1 MKEIKL
7 FGKALQGTGI
17 SFDVAK
23 EAAKKGYIVNPECDG
38 FSVLQ
43 FLETIPDNVNTTF
56 YKEWRDVTDKSRLE
70 LLLDQ
75 VMHYSST
82 YGTNHEGDAYIPN
95 DNPTKVAFEDY
106 KYIDMITYDELKD
119 KVLTMLY
126 SGIALKGDTID
137 DLVYLV
143 YQYDFNVDLDKVKN
157 KEAFCKLCS
166 ALKRVM
172 KDPVE
177 MMRYLVFQYTGKTL
191 LIKSPEVIRDIKA
204 NHLPGVVGSLIDTMT
219 YQHDIDGYETMAS
232 VFHRFKP
239 LLLAM
244 KQGNEKTINKLRR
257 LANKHHKP
265 MKIGKWE
272 SVLST
277 GDVSWIS
284 QEEID
289 KLSNF
294 KKLSLMKSIRIRSKQ
309 TGIVPVRVRNGK
321 QFVTHKTQFWSNV
334 FYGLYDELEQ
344 SVVRSLSRKACRVKI
359 PTNINLAV
367 PTSEKSFVGH
377 IPSGSCIDMS
387 NDVIA
392 GIHWTEDGG
401 ARDLDLSL
409 LNIDGNKIGWNSNYN
424 DDGVIYSGDMTSADP
439 EATELLYCQ
448 KGMPN
453 GVVVVNKYRGHD
465 VCKYNFFLATENIT
479 PTMNH
484 MVDPNC
490 INFMTELSI
499 EGQSF
504 VGMFINNRF
513 IFMNLETGKER
524 VSASNKW
531 HIDFLKHSQQTSNC
545 VVYLTG
551 LLQRA
556 GFRTTTEGDA
566 DIDLSVC
573 DKSTLIDL
581 FC

>member
-7 FGKALQGTGI
+7 FGKAIQGTGI
-17 SFDVAK
+17 KFNVAK
-23 EAAKKGYIVNPECDG
+23 EAAKKGYIINPECDG
-38 FSVLQ
+38 NSVLQ
-43 FLETIPDNVNTTF
+43 FLETLPDNVNSTF

-126 SGIALKGDTID
+126 SGIALKGETID

-143 YQYDFNVDLDKVKN
+143 DQYDFNIDLDKVKN
-157 KEAFCKLCS
+157 KEAMCKLSS
-166 ALKRVM
+166 ALKIVM
-172 KDPVE
+172 RDPVE

-191 LIKSPEVIRDIKA
+191 LIKSPEVIREIKA
-204 NHLPGVVGSLIDTMT
+204 NPLPIVDTLINTMT
-219 YQHDIDGYETMAS
+219 YQHDINGYNVMAS

-239 LLLAM
+239 LFLAM
-244 KQGNEKTINKLRR
+244 KKLNEKSINKLRR

-265 MKIGKWE
+265 MKIGRWE
-272 SVLST
+272 NVLTT

-321 QFVTHKTQFWSNV
+321 QFVTCKTQFWSDV
-334 FYGLYDELEQ
+334 FYGLYDELED
-344 SVVRSLSRKACRVKI
+344 SVVRSLKTKACKVKLPKGI
-359 PTNINLAV
+359 KLAA
-367 PTSEKSFVGH
+367 PTSEKSFIGH
-377 IPSGSCIDMS
+377 IPSGSYVDMS
-387 NDVIA
+387 SDVIA

-409 LNIDGNKIGWNSNYN
+409 LNIDGNKIGWNSRY
-424 DDGVIYSGDMTSADP
+424 DSDGVIYSGDMTCADP

-448 KGMPN
+448 KGMPD
-453 GVVVVNKYRGHD
+453 GVILVNKYSGDD

-484 MVDPNC
+484 MVDPNS
-490 INFMTELSI
+490 IDFMTEMSI
-499 EGQSF
+499 EGQSS
-504 VGMFINNRF
+504 VGMFVSNRF
-513 IFMNLETGKER
+513 IFMDVETGKGR
-524 VSASNKW
+524 VSASKKW
-531 HIDFLKHSQQTSNC
+531 DIDFLKHSKKTSDC
-545 VVYLTG
+545 VVSLKG
-551 LLQRA
+551 LLNLA
-556 GFRTTTEGDA
+556 GFTTTTEGNA
-566 DIDLSVC
+566 DIDLSAC

>member
-7 FGKALQGTGI
+7 FGKAIQGTGI
-17 SFDVAK
+17 SFNVAN
-23 EAAKKGYIVNPECDG
+23 EAAKKGYIVNPECDND
-38 FSVLQ
+38 SVLR
-43 FLETIPDNVNTTF
+43 FLETVPNNVNTTF
-56 YKEWRDVTDKSRLE
+56 YKEWKDVTDKSRLE
-70 LLLDQ
+70 LLVDQ
-75 VMHYSST
+75 VMHYAST
-82 YGTNHEGDAYIPN
+82 YGTNHKGDAYIPN

-106 KYIDMITYDELKD
+106 KYIDMITYDELEQ
-119 KVLTMLY
+119 KVQTMLY
-126 SGIALKGDTID
+126 SGIALRGDTID
-137 DLVYLV
+137 DLVYLAD
-143 YQYDFNVDLDKVKN
+143 QYDFNIDLDKVKN
-157 KEAFCKLCS
+157 KEAMCKLSS

-177 MMRYLVFQYTGKTL
+177 MMRYLVFQYTGQTL
-191 LIKSPEVIRDIKA
+191 LIKSPEVIRAIKA
-204 NHLPGVVGSLIDTMT
+204 NPLPIVHSLIETMT

-265 MKIGKWE
+265 MKIGRWE

-277 GDVSWIS
+277 GDVSWIT

-321 QFVTHKTQFWSNV
+321 QYVTCKTQFWSNA
-334 FYGLYDELEQ
+334 FYGLYSELED
-344 SVVRSLSRKACRVKI
+344 SVVRSLVTKACKI
-359 PTNINLAV
+359 KLPKSIKLVA

-377 IPSGSCIDMS
+377 IPSGSYVDMS
-387 NDVIA
+387 SDVIA

-401 ARDLDLSL
+401 ARDLDLSM
-409 LNIDGNKIGWNSNYN
+409 LNIDGNKIGWNRSYHT
-424 DDGVIYSGDMTSADP
+424 DGVIYSGDMTSADP
-439 EATELLYCQ
+439 EATELLYCE

-453 GVVVVNKYRGHD
+453 GIVLVNKYSGD
-465 VCKYNFFLATENIT
+465 AVCKYNFFLATENIT

-484 MVDPNC
+484 MVDPNS
-490 INFMTELSI
+490 IDFMTELSV
-499 EGQSF
+499 EGQSS
-504 VGMFINNRF
+504 VGMFVSNRF
-513 IFMNLETGKER
+513 IFMDLETGKGR
-524 VSASNKW
+524 VSASKKW
-531 HIDFLKHSQQTSNC
+531 DIDFLQHSQKTSDC
-545 VVYLTG
+545 VVRLKT
-551 LLQRA
+551 LLNKA
-556 GFRTTTEGDA
+556 GFTITEDNA
-566 DIDLSVC
+566 DIDLSGC

>member
-7 FGKALQGTGI
+7 FGKAIQGKGI
-17 SFDVAK
+17 VFNVAK

-38 FSVLQ
+38 ISVLR
-43 FLETIPDNVNTTF
+43 FLETIPDNVNSTF

-70 LLLDQ
+70 LLVDQ

-106 KYIDMITYDELKD
+106 KYIDMITHDELEQ
-119 KVLTMLY
+119 KVQTMLY
-126 SGIALKGDTID
+126 SGIALNGDTID
-137 DLVYLV
+137 DLVYLA
-143 YQYDFNVDLDKVKN
+143 YQYDFNIDLDKVKN
-157 KEAFCKLCS
+157 KEAMCKLCS
-166 ALKRVM
+166 ALKIVM
-172 KDPVE
+172 EDPVE

-204 NHLPGVVGSLIDTMT
+204 NPLPIVETLIETMT

-239 LLLAM
+239 LFLAM
-244 KQGNEKTINKLRR
+244 KKGNEKTINKLRR

-272 SVLST
+272 NVLST

-294 KKLSLMKSIRIRSKQ
+294 KKLSLMKSIRIRGKE

-321 QFVTHKTQFWSNV
+321 QYVTRKTQFWSDA

-359 PTNINLAV
+359 PTSINLAV

-387 NDVIA
+387 NDAIV

-409 LNIDGNKIGWNSNYN
+409 LNIDGNKIGWNSHY
-424 DDGVIYSGDMTSADP
+424 DMDGVIYSGDMTHADP
-439 EATELLYCQ
+439 EATELLYCH
-448 KGMPN
+448 KGMPD
-453 GVVVVNKYRGHD
+453 GIILINKFRGEA
-465 VCKYNFFLATENIT
+465 VCKYNFFLATKNIT

-484 MVDPNC
+484 MVDPNS
-490 INFMTELSI
+490 IDFMTEMSI
-499 EGQSF
+499 EGQSS

-513 IFMNLETGKER
+513 IFMNVETGKGR

-531 HIDFLKHSQQTSNC
+531 DIDFLQHSKQTSDC

-551 LLQRA
+551 LLQQA
-556 GFRTTTEGDA
+556 GFRTITEGNA
-566 DIDLSVC
+566 DLDLSVC